1 VAENKLSAGTRNEE
15 RREEKAN
22 WDAKSTCSLETKKS
36 FLVREHG
43 WQLFVCSILDKLSFG
58 NYFAFPLTFLSID
71 SLHLTSLSL
80 GSPVLLSTF
89 FHSRFFEI
97 FLRRTNHLCFPLYQQ
112 VLSSSASPE
121 LTSIRASISS
131 FDILLAGTCDIW
143 AASQGTGTEDQTCC
157 LSCSVVARPKVRH
170 FCAQSFCLY
179 LTSFCVSF
187 SFCL

>member
-1 VAENKLSAGTRNEE
+1 MEVSKYKHPRTFVASHAYVWHPCQCRRECFVSVRIVAENKLSAGTRNEE

-112 VLSSSASPE
+112 VLSSSASP
-121 LTSIRASISS
+121 RAH
-131 FDILLAGTCDIW
+131 LY
-143 AASQGTGTEDQTCC
+143 
-157 LSCSVVARPKVRH
+157 P
-170 FCAQSFCLY
+170 CLY
-179 LTSFCVSF
+179 IQL
-187 SFCL
+187 